1 MKSSEERYYILFRNY
16 EHGMALH
23 ELLDANNIENRIAPA
38 PRAIQGELSC
48 GVSLVLSPA
57 VIDKAR
63 ACIEEHHAEY
73 YDIVPLAGQMVAKRD
88 KYC

>member
-1 MKSSEERYYILFRNY
+1 MNGDDVRYYILFENY

-23 ELLDANNIENRIAPA
+23 DLLDQKNIPNRIAPA

-48 GVSLVLSPA
+48 GVSIVLEPESIENA
-57 VIDKAR
+57 KR
-63 ACIEEHHAEY
+63 CIEEHHADY
-73 YDIVPLAGQMVAKRD
+73 YDIVPLAGQMKPKRD